1 MSCVQPRLKFTHLR
15 PAIAVAVC
23 LLTTAASGSAA
34 TLTVNAG
41 GDLQAALNAAQPGDE
56 IVLAAG
62 ARFVGAFRL
71 PPKPSGPVIT
81 IRSSAPLPNRRITPN
96 DASLLPIL
104 VSGQVDSALTAANTA
119 NWRLDGIR
127 FESNRYGQGNLIALE
142 NATNITLDRI
152 LIIAGAE
159 GQRRG
164 VMGNGRNITLTR
176 SHIANIWSPGVDS
189 QAFCA
194 WDGAGPY
201 TITDNYLE
209 AASENVMFGG
219 ADSTAPD
226 RMPSD
231 ILVEGNHFSK
241 PLEWKGQSK
250 NVKNLFELKA
260 ARRVIIRN
268 NLFERNWTDGQSGT
282 AIVFTP
288 RNQDGRAPWSAVEDV
303 LFERNTIRDT
313 EAVFN
318 LLGRDGIQPS
328 GRLTRITIR
337 QNLAV
342 ASRAFLIAGAEV
354 GVLTLDHNT
363 TDQYGNFMTLYK
375 GDVWEPGSVAR
386 PAQFAIESLTMTN
399 SIGNHAAY
407 GVFGDDTGIG
417 TIALEKLTRSY
428 TWTHNVLAGE
438 AGQIYSYPQ
447 VTWQPSMA
455 DHRARLTNTYTLVA
469 GSPYINAGNDGQD
482 LGVVWN
488 NTQVPAPPP
497 PAPAP
502 PPPPPNTILVVSPPV
517 QPIRTVGIF
526 TSYLFKADQS
536 GAWYLTGGSLPP
548 GMLLSAAGLL
558 FGTPTASGKYFA
570 TLTVRNST
578 MSGSATF
585 EMRVLPATPRNFRIV
600 TAR

>member
-1 MSCVQPRLKFTHLR
+1 MSRLQPRLKFTQLR
-15 PAIAVAVC
+15 PAICVSVC
-23 LLTTAASGSAA
+23 LLTTAASGTTA

-62 ARFVGAFRL
+62 ARFVGAFQL

-81 IRSSAPLPNRRITPN
+81 IRSSAALPNRRITPN
-96 DASLLPIL
+96 DAPLMPIIA
-104 VSGQVDSALTAANTA
+104 SGQVDSALTASNTA

-127 FESNRYGQGNLIALE
+127 FESNTYGQGSVISLQDAS
-142 NATNITLDRI
+142 NITLDRI
-152 LIIAGAE
+152 LIVAGAE

-176 SHIANIWSPGVDS
+176 SHIANIWTNGADS

-194 WDGAGPY
+194 WDGGGPF

-219 ADSTAPD
+219 ADSAAPD

-241 PLEWKGQSK
+241 QLEWKGQPK
-250 NVKNLFELKA
+250 VVKNLFELKA
-260 ARRVIIRN
+260 ARRVIVRN

-288 RNQDGRAPWSAVEDV
+288 RNQDGRAPWTTVEDV

-318 LLGRDGIQPS
+318 LLGHDSEKPS

-342 ASRAFLIAGAEV
+342 ASRAFLLAGAEV
-354 GVLTLDHNT
+354 GVVTLDHNT
-363 TDQYGNFMTLYK
+363 SDQYGNFLTLYK
-375 GDVWEPGSVAR
+375 GDVWESGSLRR
-386 PAQFAIESLTMTN
+386 PAQFAIESLTITN
-399 SIGNHAAY
+399 SIGNHSAY

-417 TIALEKLTRSY
+417 TIAIEKLTRSY
-428 TWTHNVLAGE
+428 TWTNNVLAGE
-438 AGQIYSYPQ
+438 PGWAYSYPP

-455 DHRARLTNTYTLVA
+455 DHRARLTSTYTLVP
-469 GSPYINAGNDGQD
+469 GSPYIKAGNDGLD
-482 LGVVWN
+482 VGVIWD
-488 NTQVPAPPP
+488 NTQ
-497 PAPAP
+497 APAP
-502 PPPPPNTILVVSPPV
+502 PPPPPAPPPPPPTTILIVSPPM
-517 QPIRTVGIF
+517 QPIRTVGVF
-526 TSYLFKADQS
+526 TSYLFKADQY
-536 GAWYLTGGSLPP
+536 GGWYLTGGSLPP

-558 FGTPTASGKYFA
+558 VGTPTASGRYYA
-570 TLTVRNST
+570 TLTVRNGT

-585 EMRVLPATPRNFRIV
+585 EMRVLPATPRNLRVVI
-600 TAR
+600 TR